1 MPDSKTGD
9 RSFRNQSA
17 EYRDAG
23 IGALGI
29 EALAVRRS
37 SRVLRL
43 VRPRSTFCSDDTVY
57 GTGEEDEGSGGTDE
71 REHYAEFTDPARG
84 DRRRRGTDDDR
95 RGRPRSSPITVP
107 TTNWRIDTPLTAA
120 AQVAISDG
128 IGASREAVTP
138 RSGPAVS

>member
-71 REHYAEFTDPARG
+71 REHYAGSPIPLEVTVAAEAPTTTAAVVHGAHRSPF
-84 DRRRRGTDDDR
+84 
-95 RGRPRSSPITVP
+95 RPRTGG
-107 TTNWRIDTPLTAA
+107 LT
-120 AQVAISDG
+120 
-128 IGASREAVTP
+128 R
-138 RSGPAVS
+138 R